1 MTYTFNKELFQAWEI
16 EKDTKYA
23 IPDPGDNLIEIY
35 EIDTIKDAL
44 LLRAEKWESPEH
56 KYEPINSSGSS
67 SSDKKPLNV
76 QNPNYT
82 ELLDNIRAIQ
92 KQSNDLKKNKK
103 DLKGLKEIK
112 DNKAPDLVGINK
124 KEKLVEEI
132 NQKLQKSWTKFVA
145 FVQNICEVMDLS
157 TPLEPLGD
165 FSTSSGSG
173 SLGGNQPKE
182 SKDSNSSHVK
192 TIQIYK
198 FEQISSLE
206 HNKNLPEIR
215 FLRYLLQRKE
225 PKIDIEIVS
234 LICSYLYAKYVTI

>member
-1 MTYTFNKELFQAWEI
+1 MTYTFDKELFQAWEI

-56 KYEPINSSGSS
+56 KYEPTTATS

-103 DLKGLKEIK
+103 DLKGLKEVK

-157 TPLEPLGD
+157 TPGPPEPI
-165 FSTSSGSG
+165 T
-173 SLGGNQPKE
+173 GNQEE
-182 SKDSNSSHVK
+182 SKDSNSSPVK
-192 TIQIYK
+192 TIQIHK
-198 FEQISSLE
+198 FEQV
-206 HNKNLPEIR
+206 PEIR
-215 FLRYLLQRKE
+215 FLRFLLQRKE
-225 PKIDIEIVS
+225 PKIDIEMVS
-234 LICSYLYAKYVTI
+234 LICSYLHVKYVM